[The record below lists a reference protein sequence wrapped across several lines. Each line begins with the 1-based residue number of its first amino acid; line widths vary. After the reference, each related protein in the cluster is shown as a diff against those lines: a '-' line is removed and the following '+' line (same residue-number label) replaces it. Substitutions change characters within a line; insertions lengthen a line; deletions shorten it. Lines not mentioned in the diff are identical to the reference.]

1 MTLFNYT
8 WEFIINFLES
18 FFVILFM
25 DDKMTLKTYKTRA
38 ITLSLKI
45 SFVVLSALHTSLFNY
60 YDLSFQLNYLGG
72 FILYSAFSILF
83 YTSNIASKL
92 FFSTIYLAITLTSE
106 EVVTNLLCIFFHVS
120 PNDYLAG
127 ESLRIPATI
136 LYIGCISILVFIS
149 HFIKWDIFVLSP
161 IETIVY
167 IIISIGGFYPI
178 SWLASVSIK
187 SYSKFHD
194 ITFSNELI
202 TISSFYTILFL
213 ILLGYIYKLNSTKE
227 KNKKLNE
234 EKHQLLLEEA
244 EYKNLMK
251 LTNSLRILKHDM
263 RHHLS
268 TIQLLAQKNNF
279 AELNE
284 YIQNYIGSFDESH
297 QIISTGNAAIDG
309 VLSTNITEALN
320 KGIAVDY
327 TLSVPHSFSLDP
339 ILTSSLLGNLW
350 TNAITACENLKKSFP
365 EGNTYINFYMRPVE
379 NMFLI
384 SIENSYDGNIRKNK
398 KGQYLSLKRKDSIGI
413 GLKRIHEIVENND
426 GIIDI
431 DDDNH
436 KFYVHIMFPLEDPTY
451 ENCNTRR

>member
-1 MTLFNYT
+1 MTLLDYT

-18 FFVILFM
+18 LFVIFFM
-25 DDKMTLKTYKTRA
+25 DNKMTLKLYKSCAFTY
-38 ITLSLKI
+38 SLKI
-45 SFVVLSALHTSLFNY
+45 SFVVISALRTSIFNY
-60 YDLSFQLNYLGG
+60 YQISYQINFLFVFLLSF
-72 FILYSAFSILF
+72 LYSLLF
-83 YTSNIASKL
+83 YNATITSKL
-92 FFSTIYLAITLTSE
+92 FFSTIYLSIILASDTIASNLFCTLFHLSMN
-106 EVVTNLLCIFFHVS
+106 NL
-120 PNDYLAG
+120 LAG

-136 LYIGCISILVFIS
+136 IYIGSISIFVFIS
-149 HFIKWDIFVLSP
+149 HFIKWDVFVMSP
-161 IETIVY
+161 IEAISY
-167 IIISIGGFYPI
+167 IIISISGFYSI

-194 ITFSNELI
+194 ITFSNELTNI
-202 TISSFYTILFL
+202 ASFYTILFL

-234 EKHQLLLEEA
+234 EKHQLLLEEE

-327 TLSVPHSFSLDP
+327 TLSVPHSFSLNP
-339 ILTSSLLGNLW
+339 VLTSSLLGNLW

-379 NMFLI
+379 DMLLI

-431 DDDNH
+431 NDDNH